1 MGIFKIFQES
11 NITLLDHLHI
21 SFYTIIRTLGL
32 LNSMTLFGYR
42 LFFLFFSNKN
52 EQAAA
57 HISEVKTTRKAVE
70 PKYKIVQEPVQGHP
84 DFLVAEVR
92 L

>member
-1 MGIFKIFQES
+1 MFPV
-11 NITLLDHLHI
+11 
-21 SFYTIIRTLGL
+21 
-32 LNSMTLFGYR
+32 
-42 LFFLFFSNKN
+42 FSNKS

-57 HISEVKTTRKAVE
+57 QISEVKTTRKAVE